1 MSGKSQILQIACET
15 NLLRCI
21 FLEVEFFGRLVL
33 NRLDIVSDADW
44 TYHVSTLQTARF
56 KICELF
62 VYWAYNGNNDD
73 NNDDNIVL
81 FAAAIADAECN
92 DATHY
97 VTCCH
102 RYALR
107 AFASSTHLY
116 AACG

>member
-1 MSGKSQILQIACET
+1 
-15 NLLRCI
+15 
-21 FLEVEFFGRLVL
+21 
-33 NRLDIVSDADW
+33 
-44 TYHVSTLQTARF
+44 VSTLQTARF

-97 VTCCH
+97 TSRAAIDTHCVPSLQAPTCMLL
-102 RYALR
+102 ADETLR
-107 AFASSTHLY
+107 QV
-116 AACG
+116 